1 MKRRT
6 FLMSAPLV
14 ILGSRAARSQTASNC
29 DAQAEAGDAI
39 VTEQKIAKFS
49 PRARL
54 ELAKAISSGW
64 GTASSFGLVTPIRI
78 HHFMAQIATETG
90 GFVSIDENLSYSV
103 ERLKQV
109 WPKRFTDH
117 AVAVACAR
125 NPQALAE
132 HVYGG
137 RLGNDKPGDGYRY
150 RGSGFIQLTGKA
162 NFRARTQGLG
172 LQPDAVAAPDQIR
185 QPKSGFDAALKYW
198 NAVKANEIADRDD
211 LLTLRTR
218 VNGGLHG
225 LADLKIWL
233 ARARRFYKA
242 GAPSPNES
250 DDAADVEELAAVQDR
265 LKELGVLTMGPQ
277 EADSP
282 SKTIDALQQVREE
295 RGLTQK
301 NVSGV
306 SPRLGIATL
315 YDEDMLYA
323 LTDPDDRKSE
333 ERGNLE

>member
-6 FLMSAPLV
+6 FLLSAPFLM
-14 ILGSRAARSQTASNC
+14 LGAQAARSQPADC
-29 DAQAEAGDAI
+29 AAQAEAGDAI

-49 PRARL
+49 PRARI
-54 ELAKAISSGW
+54 ELVKAISSGW
-64 GTASSFGLVTPIRI
+64 GTATTFGLVSPIRI

-109 WPKRFTDH
+109 WPSRFRDH
-117 AVAVACAR
+117 GVAMACAR

-137 RLGNDKPGDGYRY
+137 RLGNDRPGDGYRY

-162 NFRARTQGLG
+162 NFREKTKGLG
-172 LQPDAVAAPDQIR
+172 LDPDAVAAPDQIR
-185 QPKSGFDAALKYW
+185 QPKSGFDAALKFW
-198 NAVKANEIADRDD
+198 NAVKANELADRDE
-211 LLTLRTR
+211 LTALRKR
-218 VNGGLHG
+218 INGGLHG
-225 LADLKIWL
+225 MADLKIWL
-233 ARARRFYKA
+233 ARARRFYKP
-242 GAPSPNES
+242 GVPSPNES
-250 DDAADVEELAAVQDR
+250 DAADVEELAAVQDR
-265 LKELGVLTMGPQ
+265 LKELGVLTTGPQ
-277 EADSP
+277 ETDSP
-282 SKTIDALQQVREE
+282 GKTVDALQQVREE

-306 SPRLGIATL
+306 DPRLGIATL

-323 LTDPDDRKSE
+323 LTDPDDRRSE
-333 ERGNLE
+333 ERGNL